1 MILTFSTV
9 IFFMASPRASKAQA
23 VALKAGVYDFTDN
36 TAREFYIIAPT
47 FLAGY
52 DVWHKSRLSLQVS
65 TGLSFNSIKY
75 NGHHHYL
82 YMVPVLLTVNYELLN
97 PDSRIRPVIGAGM
110 GIMGKA
116 DVNSSLDNT
125 HYSFTYGYHATGGLH
140 FEVNKKLTLTLELT
154 YNLLMPPVP
163 EELNVAGL
171 ITAIGVLLPV
181 GKGKK

>member
-1 MILTFSTV
+1 MITPLAV
-9 IFFMASPRASKAQA
+9 KAQA
-23 VALKAGVYDFTDN
+23 VSLRAGVYDFTDN

-52 DVWHKSRLSLQVS
+52 DVWHKSRLSLQLS

-82 YMVPVLLTVNYELLN
+82 YMVPILLTVNYAVLN
-97 PDSRIRPVIGAGM
+97 PDSRIHPVIGAGM

-116 DVNSSLDNT
+116 DINSSLDNT

-140 FEVNKKLTLTLELT
+140 YELSKNLQLTLELT
-154 YNLLMPPVP
+154 YNLMMPPVP
-163 EELNVAGL
+163 EELDVAGL
-171 ITAIGVLLPV
+171 ITTVGVLLPV
-181 GKGKK
+181 GGGK